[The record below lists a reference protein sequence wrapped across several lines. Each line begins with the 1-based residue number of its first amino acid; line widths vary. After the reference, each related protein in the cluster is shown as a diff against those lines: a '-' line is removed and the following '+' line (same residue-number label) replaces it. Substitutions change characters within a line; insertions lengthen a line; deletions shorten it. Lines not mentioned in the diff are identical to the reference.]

1 MRAHSTFGQCRAPCS
16 PVVASPAFPSP
27 PSVSLFPPVWWRR
40 WGVGGRF
47 LAGANPIVT
56 SQYLP
61 PSHSHAATTR
71 RPPLPP
77 SRRALGYGL
86 RSPGL
91 EIWKCSACDY
101 RRTAQ
106 GTMSDGC
113 RAVRKQPFPHH
124 ARRSESRRTL
134 SPVLSECGVS
144 THSISPGTAAEATAQ
159 RAA

>member
-1 MRAHSTFGQCRAPCS
+1 MIQNPRTRPLFFCFLNKLFVKRH
-16 PVVASPAFPSP
+16 PALLNHLFSKNPFSFLPPIPSP
-27 PSVSLFPPVWWRR
+27 PPLLP
-40 WGVGGRF
+40 
-47 LAGANPIVT
+47 ANH
-56 SQYLP
+56 LP
-61 PSHSHAATTR
+61 PSPSHRHNQKTAAA
-71 RPPLPP
+71 
-77 SRRALGYGL
+77 ALAPRVGLWL

-113 RAVRKQPFPHH
+113 RAVRKQPLPHH

-144 THSISPGTAAEATAQ
+144 THSISPGTAAEATAP

>member
-1 MRAHSTFGQCRAPCS
+1 MIQNPRTRPLFFCFLNKLFVKRH
-16 PVVASPAFPSP
+16 PALLNHLFSKNPFSFLPPIPSP
-27 PSVSLFPPVWWRR
+27 PHCYQPTTSRPHPP
-40 WGVGGRF
+40 
-47 LAGANPIVT
+47 T
-56 SQYLP
+56 
-61 PSHSHAATTR
+61 ATTR

-77 SRRALGYGL
+77 SRRAWGCGL

-113 RAVRKQPFPHH
+113 RAVRKQPLPHH

-144 THSISPGTAAEATAQ
+144 THSISPGTAAEATAP